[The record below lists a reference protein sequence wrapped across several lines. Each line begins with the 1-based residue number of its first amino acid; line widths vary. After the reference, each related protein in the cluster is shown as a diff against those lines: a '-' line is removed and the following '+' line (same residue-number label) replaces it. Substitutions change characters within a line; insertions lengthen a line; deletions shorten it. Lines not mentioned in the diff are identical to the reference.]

1 MNTRIKNMIYI
12 SLFVAIFVIFGRI
25 ATLDFGTMKL
35 SIKSFP
41 VYVGAVIL
49 GPVEGLLI
57 GLVGELVLQL
67 IGPYGFTATT
77 LFWVIP
83 YAVIGASCGFAFE
96 NKVVKLNG
104 GLKYWLFII
113 SLQVVLTLLNTV
125 VILIDSIIFGY
136 YSFIYVYGSLITR
149 LMTSILV
156 GIIYSVVLPFVI
168 SAIKKI
174 H

>member
-1 MNTRIKNMIYI
+1 MNTRIKKMIYI
-12 SLFVAIFVIFGRI
+12 SLFVAIFVIFGKI
-25 ATLDFGTMKL
+25 ATLDFGNMKL

-41 VYVGAVIL
+41 IYVGSVIL

-83 YAVIGASCGFAFE
+83 YAVIGATCGFVFG
-96 NKVVKLNG
+96 NKIVKLNG

-113 SLQVVLTLLNTV
+113 FLQVILTLLNTV

-156 GIIYSVVLPFVI
+156 GIIYSIVLPFVI